1 MQLICLVFKLIIL
14 VLLVVNTLLCL
25 HGLLHTVVKLLL

>member
-1 MQLICLVFKLIIL
+1 MQLKCLVFKLIIL

-25 HGLLHTVVKLLL
+25 HGLLHAVVKLLL